1 MKTQKSQK
9 IYWILFGITCLL
21 FCGLYISLIF
31 NQNIWTDEAYTIQ
44 LIRENSFTGI
54 ITGTANDVHPPLYY
68 LMLKIFINVFGD
80 SIPVYKLFSI
90 CPLILCFVLAGTKIR
105 KYWGEQT
112 SLLFVFFINAIPCLL
127 EYVIQIR
134 MYSWALLWVTWAAV
148 SAYGVYRERG
158 ISNQLQLTMAT
169 LLACYTHNY
178 AMISCVIIYGIL
190 AVTLLRKPKQWL
202 ISGVIVAVCY
212 IPWLLVLYQQT
223 MNRIGNYW
231 IDPVTGKEIVGY
243 TGFLFDSSIPYSS
256 WMLGLLCIMAVVQ
269 CVKATRA
276 KEERGAVAL
285 CMLGVPLL
293 TATIGIIVSIVV
305 TPFFIAR
312 YLIPCIGLLA
322 LFLAI
327 SFGGQKTDLKILLI
341 LFSCVMFVSAYRINY
356 TKEYESTRTQ
366 ELLDYMNENMGENDY
381 ILYNYEIYGFI
392 YQIYFDEERTIFL
405 GNMDFSQDFDT
416 LWFFDS
422 CVTPWL
428 DSQTLENYQL
438 QKEFIGRMGIE
449 QNEFSLYRITHK

>member
-1 MKTQKSQK
+1 MKTRK
-9 IYWILFGITCLL
+9 IYWIVFGISCLL
-21 FCGLYISLIF
+21 FSGLYISLIF
-31 NQNIWTDEAYTIQ
+31 NQNVWTDEAYTIQ
-44 LIRENSFTGI
+44 LIRENSFAGI
-54 ITGTANDVHPPLYY
+54 IAGTANDVHPPLYY
-68 LMLKIFINVFGD
+68 LMLKIFVSIFGD

-90 CPLILCFVLAGTKIR
+90 LPLILCFILSGTQIR

-112 SLLFVFFINAIPCLL
+112 SVLFIFFLNAIPGLL

-148 SAYGVYRERG
+148 SAYGVYKERG
-158 ISNQLQLTMAT
+158 FYNQLQLVIAT

-178 AMISCVIIYGIL
+178 AMISCVMIYGIL
-190 AVTLLRKPKQWL
+190 AVFLLKKPKQWL
-202 ISGVIVAVCY
+202 ISGGVVAICY
-212 IPWLLVLYQQT
+212 IPWLVILYRQT
-223 MNRIGNYW
+223 TNRIGNYW
-231 IDPVTGKEIVGY
+231 IDPVTGKDVIGY
-243 TGFLFDSSIPYSS
+243 LGFLFDSDIPYSA
-256 WMLGLLCIMAVVQ
+256 WMIGIICIMAIVQ
-269 CVKATRA
+269 CVKSIREK
-276 KEERGAVAL
+276 KESGAVGL
-285 CMLGVPLL
+285 CMLAIPVL
-293 TATIGIIVSIVV
+293 TALLGIIVSIAV

-312 YLIPCIGLLA
+312 YLIPCAGLLA

-327 SFGGQKTDLKILLI
+327 SFGECRTELKVLLI
-341 LFSCVMFVSAYRINY
+341 LFCCVMSVSAYRINY
-356 TKEYESTRTQ
+356 AKEYESTKTQ
-366 ELLDYMNENMGENDY
+366 ELLDYMNQNMGENDY

-405 GNMDFSQDFDT
+405 EDMDFSTDYDT

-449 QNEFSLYRITHK
+449 QNEFSLYKITHK